1 MRNEEMGLNFLTKIT
16 IDCQHEGAKMELFN
30 HILEYVI
37 GLNGPSAIE
46 LNPGEWYDNY
56 GEKINENIEDYE
68 KRIFGRLNDKVS
80 EAKIQKFN
88 SFKK

>member
-1 MRNEEMGLNFLTKIT
+1 MINKEFGLPFLTKIR
-16 IDCQHEGAKMELFN
+16 IDCQHEGAKMGLFN
-30 HILEYVI
+30 HILKYVI

-46 LNPGEWYDNY
+46 LNPGEWYDHN

-68 KRIFGRLNDKVS
+68 KRIFDRLNGKVS